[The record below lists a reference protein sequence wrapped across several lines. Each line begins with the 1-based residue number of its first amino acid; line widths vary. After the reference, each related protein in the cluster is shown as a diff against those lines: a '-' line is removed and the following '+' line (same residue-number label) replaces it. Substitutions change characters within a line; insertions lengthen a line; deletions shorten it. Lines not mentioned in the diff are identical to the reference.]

1 MDIGIF
7 AWSIGARKFSRTA
20 WSFQIALLVKN
31 WNDVY
36 DTRIFLGDG
45 DGSATILKDDISVKR
60 MTFCLERMLKP
71 GDVGTCGAVNPKI
84 FNPDGMQLNAVNP
97 S

>member
-60 MTFCLERMLKP
+60 TTFCLEGMLKKR
-71 GDVGTCGAVNPKI
+71 DVGACGAVNLII
-84 FNPDGMQLNAVNP
+84 FNSDGIQSNAINP
-97 S
+97 P